1 MSAEDLSTL
10 LVLSPPLVAD
20 QAVIQDLLDRVDAVI
35 SDVDTYLT
43 APTLLLQT

>member
-10 LVLSPPLVAD
+10 LVLSPPLVAS
-20 QAVIQDLLDRVDAVI
+20 QAVIEDLLNRVDAVI
-35 SDVDTYLT
+35 NDVNNYLT